1 MFLSCS
7 TTPRSFVRHGRQP
20 AVRTRVVCLRHNEP
34 KRFMFTLA
42 SSLYSH
48 FARVSTL
55 PYEMLSVIFLEWA
68 VSIVLLVNN
77 VNSLPASQLDAS
89 GQPVVDFGYSKYQGI
104 KLDSGVNQYLGMRYA
119 SPPVRN
125 LRFRAPAEP
134 LTTTSLQNAT
144 AVSGYF
150 LHLMVTR

>member
-1 MFLSCS
+1 MLIACQLHNS
-7 TTPRSFVRHGRQP
+7 TH
-20 AVRTRVVCLRHNEP
+20 
-34 KRFMFTLA
+34 
-42 SSLYSH
+42 
-48 FARVSTL
+48 
-55 PYEMLSVIFLEWA
+55 
-68 VSIVLLVNN
+68 LV
-77 VNSLPASQLDAS
+77 SQLLTL
-89 GQPVVDFGYSKYQGI
+89 GTPNTKGG
-104 KLDSGVNQYLGMRYA
+104 LDSGVNQYLGMRYA

>member
-1 MFLSCS
+1 
-7 TTPRSFVRHGRQP
+7 
-20 AVRTRVVCLRHNEP
+20 
-34 KRFMFTLA
+34 MFTLA

-55 PYEMLSVIFLEWA
+55 PYEMFSVIFLEWA

-89 GQPVVDFGYSKYQGI
+89 GQPVVDLGYSKYQGI

-119 SPPVRN
+119 SPPVGN

-134 LTTTSLQNAT
+134 LTTISLQNAT

-150 LHLMVTR
+150 LPLMATR